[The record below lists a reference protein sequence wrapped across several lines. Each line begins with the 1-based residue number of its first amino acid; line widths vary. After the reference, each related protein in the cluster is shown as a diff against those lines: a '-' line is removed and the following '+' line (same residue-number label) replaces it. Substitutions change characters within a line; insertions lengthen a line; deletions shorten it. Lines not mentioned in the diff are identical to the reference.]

1 VITPEQFTIRVDW
14 DECLQLCCEVDG
26 CLWETQIG
34 NYGIGD
40 DLGCLLAAAR
50 GHLDT
55 AHPTEGDAP

>member
-1 VITPEQFTIRVDW
+1 
-14 DECLQLCCEVDG
+14 VDG